1 MKLYLIRHGETDQN
15 KRKCLQGRCDIEL
28 NEYGRELARM
38 TAQGLKGVAF
48 DVIYTSPLKRAVETA
63 EIIRGERQIP
73 IIIEERIQEISFGA
87 YEGLC
92 YGKEGFSIP
101 DESFM
106 NFFDKPACYT
116 TPPEGESFAEVIART
131 GAFLRELIAKPE
143 YQDKTILLS
152 THGCALKAILA
163 NVRNT
168 PIAEFWGEGVHKNCG
183 VSLIEVNSAGMQVL
197 EDGRL
202 YY

>member
-1 MKLYLIRHGETDQN
+1 MKIYLIRHGETDQN
-15 KRKCLQGRCDIEL
+15 KKKCLQGRCDIEL
-28 NEYGRELARM
+28 NEYGRELARA
-38 TAQGLKGVAF
+38 TARGLQDVDF
-48 DVIYTSPLKRAVETA
+48 DMIYTSPLKRAMETA
-63 EIIRGERQIP
+63 DIIRGKRQIP
-73 IIIEERIQEISFGA
+73 IIIEERIQEISFGD

-92 YGKEGFSIP
+92 FGKDGYSVP
-101 DESFM
+101 DKDFM
-106 NFFDKPACYT
+106 NFFTKPEEYE
-116 TPPEGESFAEVIART
+116 TPPEGESFAEIIART
-131 GAFLRELIAKPE
+131 GVFLKELVGNTE

-183 VSLIEVNSAGMQVL
+183 VSLIEVNGENMQVL